1 MQDDLFSSMA
11 RTSDPETSHIAA
23 RKTDRA
29 EGKRRVLAFLRANPG
44 RAFADYEI
52 AQGTGLCGGSASKR
66 RLDLQ
71 RDGLVVFAEEWG
83 TTPTGS
89 PARKW
94 RAA

>member
-1 MQDDLFSSMA
+1 MIQGDLFTDVRSHN
-11 RTSDPETSHIAA
+11 PETSHLAA
-23 RKTDRA
+23 RRTDKA
-29 EGKRRVLAFLRANPG
+29 EGKRRVLAFLREHQG
-44 RAFADYEI
+44 AFTDHDI
-52 AQGTGLCGGSASKR
+52 AAGTGLCQGSASKR

-94 RAA
+94 RAC